1 MFKKILNN
9 QSGFSLAEVLVAAGI
24 SSVVALSTMQIG
36 SNAQKAMR
44 KATVDAELNTFF
56 NFTLRGRLSKTDQCI
71 GVLGA
76 SANGLSE
83 NQGVAG
89 QTINLGSG
97 IILNPGADFPQF
109 ENEFTIN
116 DVLFRRESG
125 TSCQLEIVYSRKN
138 TENKVGFTNRSKFV
152 NLSCG
157 FDTSN
162 VLVYCSTTDD
172 MNGSNS
178 TWTHEL
184 AAGDPA
190 VEEYAYFDKG
200 GYPAAVLGTSQAPA
214 ARFTIADSNSQ
225 QFVAAPYTDSVAL
238 PSNGVIRWANDPF
251 AFNTGVSIV
260 GDQGTNCIKL
270 LSNAA
275 GVELLSS
282 CFGQTDITGN
292 LVVAGDVSGVSL
304 NASTAITAPQGNI
317 TNITSSEISNS
328 GTVQT
333 SILQVDGNAN
343 IAGDMGV
350 DGIAVFNN
358 NVHMHG
364 PDVDITSPMVNINGG
379 TMNVGSVTNLIGP
392 ATASA
397 LTVDTLN
404 VSSATDLDGTV
415 VMGDSFDGTG
425 VLINSQLGATA
436 KNFYS
441 WNNPTHPRHVIHRG
455 WLTCTG
461 SQIGLINNGGFTC
474 VDPPSCPAG
483 RAMNSINADGTANCL

>member
-56 NFTLRGRLSKTDQCI
+56 NFTLRGRLSRTDQCI
-71 GVLGA
+71 NILGA
-76 SANGLSE
+76 SANGLAE
-83 NQGVAG
+83 NTGVDS

-97 IILNPGADFPQF
+97 IILSPSGDFPQF
-109 ENEFTIN
+109 ESEFTIN

-125 TSCQLEIVYSRKN
+125 TSCQLEIVFSRKN
-138 TENKVGFTNRSKFV
+138 TENKVGFVNRSKFV

-172 MNGSNS
+172 MGGSNS

-184 AAGDPA
+184 AAGDPS
-190 VEEYAYFDKG
+190 VDEYAYFDKG
-200 GYPAAVLGTSQAPA
+200 GYPAAVLGSSQPPA
-214 ARFTIADSNSQ
+214 ARFTVSDSNNQ
-225 QFVAAPYTDSVAL
+225 QFVGAPYTDSVAL
-238 PSNGVIRWANDPF
+238 PSNGVIRWATDPF
-251 AFNTGVSIV
+251 AFNQGVSIV
-260 GDQGTNCIKL
+260 GDQGANCIKL

-275 GVELLSS
+275 GIEYLSS
-282 CFGQTDITGN
+282 CLGQTDITGN
-292 LVVAGDVSGVSL
+292 LVVAGDISGANI
-304 NASTAITAPQGNI
+304 NATTAISSPEGTI
-317 TNITSSEISNS
+317 TNINSSEISNT

-343 IAGDMGV
+343 IAGNMGV

-358 NVHMHG
+358 NVNMHG
-364 PDVDITSPMVNINGG
+364 SDVDITSPTVNINGG
-379 TMNVGSVTNLIGP
+379 QMNVGSETNLIGP
-392 ATASA
+392 AMASV

-404 VSSATDLDGTV
+404 VNSTTDLDGTI

-441 WNNPTHPRHVIHRG
+441 WSNPTHPRHVIHRG

-461 SQIGLINNGGFTC
+461 AQIGLINSGGFTC
-474 VDPPSCPAG
+474 VDPPTCPAG
-483 RAMNSINADGTANCL
+483 RAMNGINSDGSATCL